1 MNLGK
6 GHLLVVQHNIWPPN
20 VIGRNVEL
28 FDTAVLFGVPN
39 QFVVKPKLF
48 NPKIC
53 RHDLVF
59 QVLQKNERAYFGDF
73 VLSSVQ
79 SVNNPVGNLF
89 EIYSKIIFESLE
101 KIIEGHFHINVRP
114 SCFFE
119 YNFFFKT
126 FYMSV
131 CDQRNG
137 PRLSITRFRDP
148 DVTRSKNSVL

>member
-1 MNLGK
+1 M
-6 GHLLVVQHNIWPPN
+6 
-20 VIGRNVEL
+20 EL

-79 SVNNPVGNLF
+79 SVNKPVGNLF
-89 EIYSKIIFESLE
+89 EIYSKIIFEALE

-126 FYMSV
+126 AWLFTFCVV

-148 DVTRSKNSVL
+148 DVTRSKNSEL

>member
-1 MNLGK
+1 M
-6 GHLLVVQHNIWPPN
+6 
-20 VIGRNVEL
+20 EL

-79 SVNNPVGNLF
+79 SVNKSVGNLF
-89 EIYSKIIFESLE
+89 EIYSKIIFESME